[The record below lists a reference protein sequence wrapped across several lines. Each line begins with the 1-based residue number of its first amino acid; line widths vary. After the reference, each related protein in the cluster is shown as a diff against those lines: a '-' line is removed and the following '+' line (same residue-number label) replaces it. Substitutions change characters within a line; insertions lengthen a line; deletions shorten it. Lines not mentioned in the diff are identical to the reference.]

1 MNIWQYKFKSFKQA
15 QRYQKG
21 KGFSGAK
28 WKQSQLK
35 ILINCKKAIQL
46 NKKLPHNY
54 TNRYKNFLLIL
65 KKYFKKKKDLQ
76 VLDYGGGIGVGYFYL
91 LQNLDKKLNYTIV
104 EIPSFV
110 KNINKSREL
119 KIKYK
124 TKISSNNF
132 DVIIC
137 CSVFQYINDWKKK
150 IKKLTATKTK
160 YIYFADMFVGNI
172 ISYVSLQNYYKSKI
186 PHRFIN
192 YNDFNNEMVKNKYK
206 LISKSK
212 MKTKRL
218 NFKNKLPMNNFSY
231 DDRID
236 HTLNLLYKK
245 V

>member
-1 MNIWQYKFKSFKQA
+1 M
-15 QRYQKG
+15 
-21 KGFSGAK
+21 
-28 WKQSQLK
+28 
-35 ILINCKKAIQL
+35 
-46 NKKLPHNY
+46 
-54 TNRYKNFLLIL
+54 